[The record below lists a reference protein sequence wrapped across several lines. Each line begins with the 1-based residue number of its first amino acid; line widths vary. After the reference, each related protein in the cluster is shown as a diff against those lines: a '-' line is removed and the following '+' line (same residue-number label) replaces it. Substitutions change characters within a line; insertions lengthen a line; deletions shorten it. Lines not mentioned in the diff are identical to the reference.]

1 MQNTKP
7 LLHQTIVE
15 HALEMFRTQ
24 GIKAVRM
31 DDVAKSLKISKRT
44 LYEQFV
50 DKEQLLLE
58 CIRLISER
66 QKKVYGD
73 FMAQSNDVM
82 EMLCF
87 FIKYNLEDLSH
98 FNVLFFTEVIKYKP
112 AREFLEQI
120 NKDRLK
126 EREVFIKRGIEEGLI
141 VADINFPLLSRI
153 NKAAFDYLIN
163 EKIYEEYTLAEIF
176 RTFVM
181 VFLRGILTEKGQ
193 QKLDSLIGNHLKLF
207 NN

>member
-1 MQNTKP
+1 
-7 LLHQTIVE
+7 
-15 HALEMFRTQ
+15 MFRTQ

-58 CIRLISER
+58 CIKLISER